1 MDVGINAKTIL
12 SFLKKL
18 ESNNSKEWMDLN
30 KKEYEKAKTFFI
42 EMIDYV
48 IKSTSKFDETIA
60 HLEPKKTIF
69 RINRDVRFSA
79 NKAPYKNNFGSS
91 INRDGKKSNMA
102 GYYLHIQ
109 NNGTFIG
116 AGVYMPQA
124 DTLQKIRQEI
134 DYNTKGFE
142 KIVTSKSFK
151 DFYGSIDDSDKL
163 KTAPKGYDKEA
174 TNIEWLKLKS
184 FIAIKNFSNAQ
195 VLSPDFLEDVI
206 KGFKVAKP
214 LIDFINEPLQID
226 KDLI

>member
-1 MDVGINAKTIL
+1 MDAGIELKTVL

-30 KKEYEKAKTFFI
+30 KKEYEKSKEYFLKIVDFI
-42 EMIDYV
+42 
-48 IKSTSKFDETIA
+48 IKSTSKIDATVA

-69 RINRDVRFSA
+69 RINRDIRFSS

-124 DTLQKIRQEI
+124 DVLQKIRQEI

-142 KIVTSKSFK
+142 KTVSSKSFK
-151 DFYGSIDDSDKL
+151 EYFVGLDDSDKL

-174 TNIEWLKLKS
+174 QNIEWLKLKS
-184 FIAIKNFSNAQ
+184 FIAVKNFSNTE
-195 VLSPDFLEDVI
+195 VLSPDFLSEVV
-206 KGFKVAKP
+206 KGFKIAKP
-214 LIDFINEPLQID
+214 LVDFINEPL
-226 KDLI
+226 LSE